1 MEVESYRSRLAA
13 ASDNH
18 DQSQTSKRDLEF
30 AFQRARDEWLHLQ
43 DKMKTDVA
51 NLKDNKEM
59 LSQQLSRVESKFNNL
74 EIKLHH
80 TRDSLRE
87 KILMLECVQRDRSQT
102 ECQKQETEHMYQNEQ
117 GKVNKYI
124 EKQESLEER
133 LSRLQSENMLL
144 RQQLDDAQNRAD
156 SKEKQG
162 R

>member
-59 LSQQLSRVESKFNNL
+59 LSQQFSRVEIVRQLQQELADTLRKQSISEASLEVLSRYRANL
-74 EIKLHH
+74 EVEAQDLKKNFCQL
-80 TRDSLRE
+80 T
-87 KILMLECVQRDRSQT
+87 SQL
-102 ECQKQETEHMYQNEQ
+102 QETQDQLTEAVRRAEKTQDHVQ
-117 GKVNKYI
+117 KYDL
-124 EKQESLEER
+124 KQR
-133 LSRLQSENMLL
+133 R
-144 RQQLDDAQNRAD
+144 
-156 SKEKQG
+156 K
-162 R
+162 